1 MKYLCLV
8 YYDESRVYDRMSSAD
23 WKGLVSQCLAY
34 GADVRGSGHFVDGAA
49 LLPTKTAKT
58 VRVRDGRAAVTDG
71 PFAET
76 KELVAGFWIWDVK
89 SMDEAVEWAKRCP
102 TSAGQETNLELRPV
116 FEMDD
121 FGDAMAP
128 EVREQEDRLRHQIE
142 QQRA

>member
-76 KELVAGFWIWDVK
+76 KEQLAGFYLF
-89 SMDEAVEWAKRCP
+89 EARDLNEAIQVASRIPPARLGSIEV
-102 TSAGQETNLELRPV
+102 RPV
-116 FEMDD
+116 RDD
-121 FGDAMAP
+121 
-128 EVREQEDRLRHQIE
+128 
-142 QQRA
+142 RAAGAA